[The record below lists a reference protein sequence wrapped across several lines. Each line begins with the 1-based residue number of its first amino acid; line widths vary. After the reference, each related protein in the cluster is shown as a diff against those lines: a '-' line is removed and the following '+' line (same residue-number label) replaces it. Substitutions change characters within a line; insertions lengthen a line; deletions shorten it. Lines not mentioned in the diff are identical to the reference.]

1 MALLIAYVML
11 ALGVS
16 FLCSIMEAVL
26 LSITPSFIE
35 MKAKDGS
42 NRAEKLYALK
52 TDIDRPLAAILS
64 LNTVAHTVGAAGAG
78 AQAANVFGDAAIGIF
93 SGILTLLILVF
104 SEIVPKTLG
113 VIYWRQLA
121 MPITSLLIPTIWIT
135 WPLVKLS
142 QAITRLLSPAARQ
155 DSISREE
162 ITAMAELGEE
172 QGLLAASES
181 RIIQNLFRFSS
192 LRVKDIMTPR
202 IVVVALPETLTVQ
215 EVVDE
220 HHEFRFSR
228 IPIYTETRDDVTG
241 YVLKDDIL
249 LKAAQDKGG
258 ITLHDLKRDMLV
270 VPDALPLHEL
280 FERMLDRLEH
290 IALVVDEYG
299 GVGGVVSMEDV
310 VETILGL
317 EIVDEVD
324 SAEDMQHL
332 ARRQWLSRA
341 QRLGIIPRELENARA
356 EEFEKLLKY
365 GITGGATGGA
375 DKDAGRD
382 EDEEDDVDRDVPDK
396 PSSTRGSKQPKEES
410 TAERGRER

>member
-1 MALLIAYVML
+1 MALLISYVLL

-26 LSITPSFIE
+26 LSITPSFLE
-35 MKAKDGS
+35 MKVQEGS
-42 NRAEKLYALK
+42 HTAAKLYALK
-52 TDIDRPLAAILS
+52 LDIDRPLAAILS

-78 AQAANVFGDAAIGIF
+78 AQAVIVFGDAAIAIF
-93 SGILTLLILVF
+93 SAILTLLILVL
-104 SEIVPKTLG
+104 SEIIPKTLG
-113 VIYWRQLA
+113 AIYWRQLSHPVTA
-121 MPITSLLIPTIWIT
+121 VLVPTIWIT

-142 QAITRLLSPAARQ
+142 QAITRLLSSGERR
-155 DSISREE
+155 DSMSREE
-162 ITAMAELGEE
+162 ISAMADIGEE
-172 QGLLAASES
+172 QGLLEASES
-181 RIIQNLFRFSS
+181 RIIRNLFRFSS

-202 IVVVALPETLTVQ
+202 IVVFALPESLTVR
-215 EVVDE
+215 EVVED
-220 HHEFRFSR
+220 HQEFRFSR

-249 LKAAQDKGG
+249 LKAAQDKGDV
-258 ITLHDLKRDMLV
+258 TLRELKRDMLV

-310 VETILGL
+310 VETLLGL

-341 QRLGIIPRELENARA
+341 RRLGIVPSELEKSGDKELDSLLRYGLTGGSLPPVKEENEYPPGDRRRKRSAA
-356 EEFEKLLKY
+356 EESKHTDEK
-365 GITGGATGGA
+365 
-375 DKDAGRD
+375 
-382 EDEEDDVDRDVPDK
+382 
-396 PSSTRGSKQPKEES
+396 STPQHRPE
-410 TAERGRER
+410 